1 MNKKISLG
9 VAFALMFIVAT
20 VTFTTTVMY
29 TRNKFN
35 QTVSNITQREAMYD
49 KLAEIDTYVRNNY
62 IGSIDEDLL
71 MDSIAYGY
79 MSGIEDRYGSY
90 YTVEQYEQITN
101 STEGKIVGIGITAS
115 RTENGYILVEEV
127 YPDSPAA
134 AAQIVAGELIVKVND
149 IDLTP
154 ETYADA
160 INEIGGQAGTT
171 LSLVVRNGSEDREI
185 TEITRRKVQKPTV
198 YSNSFDEIGYVRIM
212 EFNGTTYDQFKTAVE
227 TLLNG
232 GATSLVFDVRDNG
245 GGTLDAVVKV
255 LDMLLPEGDLATS
268 VDKSG
273 NVEVIGTSDES
284 HIDVPMVV
292 LTNGN
297 TASAAELFTQALRD
311 YEAAKSVGT
320 KTYGKGTMQV
330 YHKLKDGSAIKITTN
345 KYNPPL
351 SQNYDGIGITPD
363 YEVAI
368 AMEEILSAD
377 AISPEMDPQL
387 AAAVEYLTTGTVTAS
402 NEINAED
409 TTVETETDIVNGEET
424 TESEGEESSNEESE
438 EGSEEGSEESTEE
451 NTEE

>member
-71 MDSIAYGY
+71 MDSIASGY
-79 MSGIEDRYGSY
+79 LSGIEDRYGSY
-90 YTVEQYEQITN
+90 YTVEQYEQITAN
-101 STEGKIVGIGITAS
+101 TEGKIVGIGITAS

-134 AAQIVAGELIVKVND
+134 AAQIVAGEMIIKVND

-154 ETYADA
+154 ETYSDA
-160 INEIGGQAGTT
+160 ISEIGGQAGTT

-198 YSNSFDEIGYVRIM
+198 YSNSFDEVGYVRIT

-232 GATSLVFDVRDNG
+232 GVTSLVFDVRDNG

-273 NVEVIGTSDES
+273 NVEVIGTSDAS
-284 HIDVPMVV
+284 HIDVPMAV

-311 YEAAKSVGT
+311 YEAAKSVGS

-351 SQNYDGIGITPD
+351 SQNYDGVGIIPD
-363 YEVAI
+363 YEVNI
-368 AMEEILSAD
+368 EMEEILNAD

-387 AAAVEYLTTGTVTAS
+387 AAAVEYLTTGTVTVNS
-402 NEINAED
+402 EINAED
-409 TTVETETDIVNGEET
+409 TTVETEVDVVDGEE
-424 TESEGEESSNEESE
+424 EEGAAEEGEESSEEDSSEEESE
-438 EGSEEGSEESTEE
+438 ETKKEE
-451 NTEE
+451 

>member
-49 KLAEIDTYVRNNY
+49 KIAEIDTYVRNNY
-62 IGSIDEDLL
+62 IGTIDEDQL

-79 MSGIEDRYGSY
+79 ISGLEDTYGSY
-90 YTVEQYEQITN
+90 YTAEQYEQITAN
-101 STEGKIVGIGITAS
+101 TEGKIVGIGITAS

-127 YPDSPAA
+127 YPDSPAE

-160 INEIGGQAGTT
+160 ISEISGQAGTT
-171 LSLVVRNGSEDREI
+171 LSLVVRNGNEDREI

-198 YSNSFDEIGYVRIM
+198 YSNSFDTVGYVRIT
-212 EFNGTTYDQFKTAVE
+212 EFNGTTYDQFKSAVE

-232 GATSLVFDVRDNG
+232 GATSLVFDVRNNG

-273 NVEVIGTSDES
+273 NVEVIGTSDANC
-284 HIDVPMVV
+284 INVPMAV
-292 LTNGN
+292 LTNEK

-311 YEAAKSVGT
+311 YEAAKSIGVT
-320 KTYGKGTMQV
+320 TYGKGTMQI

-351 SQNYDGIGITPD
+351 SQNYDGVGITPD
-363 YEVAI
+363 YEVTFES
-368 AMEEILSAD
+368 EEILSVD

-387 AAAVEYLTTGTVTAS
+387 AAAVEYVTTGTVAS
-402 NEINAED
+402 SSEINAED
-409 TTVETETDIVNGEET
+409 TTVEEDTDVVGDEEET
-424 TESEGEESSNEESE
+424 VEGEVSEEEEESSEENSDESE
-438 EGSEEGSEESTEE
+438 ENSEE
-451 NTEE
+451 

>member
-29 TRNKFN
+29 THNKFN

-79 MSGIEDRYGSY
+79 MAGIEDTYGSY
-90 YTVEQYEQITN
+90 YTVEQYEQITAN
-101 STEGKIVGIGITAS
+101 TEGKIVGIGITAS
-115 RTENGYILVEEV
+115 RTENGFILVEEV
-127 YPDSPAA
+127 FPDSPAA
-134 AAQIVAGELIVKVND
+134 AAQIMAGEMIVKVND

-160 INEIGGQAGTT
+160 IAEISGQAGTT
-171 LSLVVRNGSEDREI
+171 LSLVVRNGNEDREI
-185 TEITRRKVQKPTV
+185 TEITRRKVQRPTV
-198 YSNSFDEIGYVRIM
+198 YSNSFDEVGYVRIT

-227 TLLNG
+227 TLLSN
-232 GATSLVFDVRDNG
+232 GATSLVFDVRENG

-273 NVEVIGTSDES
+273 NVEILGTSDES
-284 HIDVPMVV
+284 CINVPMAV

-311 YEAAKSVGT
+311 YEAAKSIGET
-320 KTYGKGTMQV
+320 TYGKGTMQV

-351 SQNYDGIGITPD
+351 SQNYDGVGIVPD
-363 YEVAI
+363 YEVI
-368 AMEEILSAD
+368 FNTEEMLGAD

-387 AAAVEYLTTGTVTAS
+387 AAAVEYVTTGTVAAS
-402 NEINAED
+402 SEINAED
-409 TTVETETDIVNGEET
+409 TTVEVGTDV
-424 TESEGEESSNEESE
+424 SVSEESE
-438 EGSEEGSEESTEE
+438 ELTEEGEASEEEGTDEESTEE
-451 NTEE
+451 ETEE

>member
-62 IGSIDEDLL
+62 IGTIDEDLL

-79 MSGIEDRYGSY
+79 MAGVGDIRGNY
-90 YTVEQYEQITN
+90 YTVEQYEQITAK
-101 STEGKIVGIGITAS
+101 TDGKIVGIGITAS

-134 AAQIVAGELIVKVND
+134 AAQITAGEMIVKVND

-160 INEIGGQAGTT
+160 LEEISGQAGTT
-171 LSLVVRNGSEDREI
+171 LSLVVRNGNEDREI
-185 TEITRRKVQKPTV
+185 TEITRRKVQRPTV
-198 YSNSFDEIGYVRIM
+198 YSNSFDEVGYIRIT

-232 GATSLVFDVRDNG
+232 GATSLVFDVRENS

-268 VDKSG
+268 VDKNG
-273 NVEVIGTSDES
+273 NVEVIGTSDAS
-284 HIDVPMVV
+284 CIDVPMAV
-292 LTNGN
+292 LVNKN
-297 TASAAELFTQALRD
+297 TASAAELFAQALRD
-311 YEAAKSVGT
+311 YEAAKAIGET
-320 KTYGKGTMQV
+320 TYGKGTMQV

-351 SQNYDGIGITPD
+351 SPNYDGIGITPD
-363 YEVAI
+363 YEVAYI
-368 AMEEILSAD
+368 GEEIFNAD
-377 AISPEMDPQL
+377 AIAPDVDNQL
-387 AAAVEYLTTGTVTAS
+387 AAAVEYVTTGSVTVS
-402 NEINAED
+402 SEINAED
-409 TTVETETDIVNGEET
+409 TTLETETDVVNPEAGELTEGE
-424 TESEGEESSNEESE
+424 ESEGEESEDTEEESE
-438 EGSEEGSEESTEE
+438 TKAE
-451 NTEE
+451 